1 MGERASP
8 SLSLVS
14 TTRRPQFWCQTHSV
28 RRERGGGMG
37 GRGGCGLPACMP
49 SVCTTAGHTSLHFA
63 QLSAPGIYSCANSAH
78 FSPLMPHTDNVSPSS
93 QIPQKSSTCPLAK
106 ESWGLELSFQ
116 RNPRALHIPLSIKE
130 FPGCQVSLTK
140 RCNVPLGEGAANP
153 DPCAIS

>member
-14 TTRRPQFWCQTHSV
+14 TTRKRQLWCQTHSV

-37 GRGGCGLPACMP
+37 GRGGCGLPACRP
-49 SVCTTAGHTSLHFA
+49 SVCTNPCTLPN
-63 QLSAPGIYSCANSAH
+63 SAPGIYSCANSAH
-78 FSPLMPHTDNVSPSS
+78 FSPDNVSPSS

-106 ESWGLELSFQ
+106 EGWELELSFQ
-116 RNPRALHIPLSIKE
+116 RNPRALHVPLSTE
-130 FPGCQVSLTK
+130 ELSGSQVSHTK